1 MRETDEAL
9 LEGLH
14 KGEYQMVVTHQ
25 KPPEDD
31 ALFCFPY
38 RKEHLSLLV
47 PAGHSLAML
56 PVIHASDLANQNLL
70 LYSEIG
76 FWAQVCREKLPEAHF
91 LFMNEWDAFGDL
103 AGLGAFPCFV
113 TDAFSHR
120 TQAVNKVVIPIE
132 DRDFQTTYYFVCM
145 VQEQEKFRE
154 LITRLKEKR
163 FRTEPL

>member
-1 MRETDEAL
+1 
-9 LEGLH
+9 
-14 KGEYQMVVTHQ
+14 
-25 KPPEDD
+25 
-31 ALFCFPY
+31 
-38 RKEHLSLLV
+38 
-47 PAGHSLAML
+47 
-56 PVIHASDLANQNLL
+56 
-70 LYSEIG
+70 
-76 FWAQVCREKLPEAHF
+76 
-91 LFMNEWDAFGDL
+91 MNEWDAFGDL